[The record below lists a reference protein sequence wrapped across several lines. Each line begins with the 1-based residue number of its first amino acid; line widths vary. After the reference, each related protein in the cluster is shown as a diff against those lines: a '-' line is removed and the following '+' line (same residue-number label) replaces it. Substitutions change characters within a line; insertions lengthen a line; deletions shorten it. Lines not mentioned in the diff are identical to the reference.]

1 MRFNIFH
8 LLIGLLDSSTV
19 NCLLLSLTIFQ
30 CVYCFFFKLICRC
43 SLIYM
48 CVLEISSSPR
58 HILHLSGVFLL
69 YRIYNFNVISSL
81 VGKNKDSYPSS
92 VSSLLCNL
100 GLLS

>member
-1 MRFNIFH
+1 M
-8 LLIGLLDSSTV
+8 SSASSCPV
-19 NCLLLSLTIFQ
+19 CSQEWML
-30 CVYCFFFKLICRC
+30 

>member
-1 MRFNIFH
+1 M
-8 LLIGLLDSSTV
+8 
-19 NCLLLSLTIFQ
+19 
-30 CVYCFFFKLICRC
+30 FFY
-43 SLIYM
+43 IYIYV
-48 CVLEISSSPR
+48 CVLESFSSPR

-81 VGKNKDSYPSS
+81 VDKNKDSDPSS